1 VHCSYSYTL
10 VYTFKRTSESSCCN
24 GIGAPVQV
32 EQEPQSYDERG
43 RPQTH
48 VTISAEKICICD
60 PAPTVTKK
68 VRSLKCLY
76 LWKCSVRGSAFE
88 FLRQLG
94 EIVRDYATAETTTKS
109 Q

>member
-1 VHCSYSYTL
+1 MYL
-10 VYTFKRTSESSCCN
+10 R
-24 GIGAPVQV
+24 
-32 EQEPQSYDERG
+32 
-43 RPQTH
+43 
-48 VTISAEKICICD
+48 